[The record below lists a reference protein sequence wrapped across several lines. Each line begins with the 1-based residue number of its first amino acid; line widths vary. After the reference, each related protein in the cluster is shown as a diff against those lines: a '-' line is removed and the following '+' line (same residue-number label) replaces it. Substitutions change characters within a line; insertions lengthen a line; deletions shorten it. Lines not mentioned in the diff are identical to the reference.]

1 MNDFYDFYWHDA
13 EIKEII
19 IDRHSPGKKD
29 EIQFNILFSDKKKV
43 ICFIFEKV
51 YYASFD
57 LNFGIVAPET
67 IRTVSMLENDEN
79 LAILYSNWKGHLDH
93 VKLNVYSIELN
104 STGGKIKIIA
114 TKFRVEN

>member
-1 MNDFYDFYWHDA
+1 MNDFYGFYWHDA

-19 IDRHSPGKKD
+19 IDRHNPGKKD
-29 EIQFNILFSDKKKV
+29 EIQFNILFPDKKKV
-43 ICFIFEKV
+43 GHFIFEKV

-57 LNFGIVAPET
+57 LNFGIIADET
-67 IRTVSMLENDEN
+67 ILRVSLLENDED
-79 LAILYSNWKGHLDH
+79 LAILYSDWKGHLDH

-114 TKFRVEN
+114 TNFRVE